1 METTGATE
9 NGHEAAPEGESPA
22 GPGTGSGG
30 GGGAAAGT
38 GGGGGGGPA
47 APPSGNQNGA
57 EGDQI
62 NASKNEEDAG

>member
-1 METTGATE
+1 MSEAGEEQPMETTGATE

-22 GPGTGSGG
+22 GAGTGAAAGSGG
-30 GGGAAAGT
+30 GT
-38 GGGGGGGPA
+38 A

>member
-9 NGHEAAPEGESPA
+9 NGHEAAPESEAPVEASA
-22 GPGTGSGG
+22 GTAATATAAASASGG
-30 GGGAAAGT
+30 GTAAA
-38 GGGGGGGPA
+38 
-47 APPSGNQNGA
+47 PSGNQNGA

>member
-1 METTGATE
+1 METTGTTE
-9 NGHEAAPEGESPA
+9 NGHEAAPESESPA
-22 GPGTGSGG
+22 EAGTVTAAGSGG
-30 GGGAAAGT
+30 GT
-38 GGGGGGGPA
+38 A

>member
-9 NGHEAAPEGESPA
+9 NGHEAAPEGEAQVEPGAAAAAPA
-22 GPGTGSGG
+22 ASAGSGG
-30 GGGAAAGT
+30 GTTTAT
-38 GGGGGGGPA
+38 
-47 APPSGNQNGA
+47 SGNQNGA

>member
-9 NGHEAAPEGESPA
+9 NGHEAAPEGEAPVEPSTGAATPA
-22 GPGTGSGG
+22 APAPSGG
-30 GGGAAAGT
+30 GT
-38 GGGGGGGPA
+38 T